1 MKRAPIL
8 VGVALGLGAIL
19 LAWSARPRRGVV
31 VEPLAEQGGRP
42 AGGDRDVD
50 VLRARSLA
58 VPVAGFDAA
67 DLRDSFAEPRSG
79 HTHEAIDL
87 LAARGTRV
95 IAADDGTVVRLF
107 TSARGG
113 LTIYQFDP
121 TATYCYY
128 YAHLDGYAPG
138 LREGRTVRRGETLG
152 YVGSTG
158 NAPRQAPHL
167 HFAVSRL
174 GPEKRWGQGVAI
186 NPFPLW
192 GSSVQARTR

>member
-1 MKRAPIL
+1 MKRAPL
-8 VGVALGLGAIL
+8 LLGVALGLGAIL
-19 LAWSARPRRGVV
+19 LAWCARPPRGVV
-31 VEPLAEQGGRP
+31 VEPHAVAGGLP
-42 AGGDRDVD
+42 AGGGRDVD
-50 VLRARSLA
+50 VLRARALA
-58 VPVAGFDAA
+58 VPVAGFEPE
-67 DLRDSFAEPRSG
+67 DLRDSFAESRSG

-95 IAADDGTVVRLF
+95 IAADDGTIVRLF

-121 TATYCYY
+121 TTTYCYY

-138 LREGRTVRRGETLG
+138 LREGLAVRRGDTLG

-174 GPEKRWGQGVAI
+174 GPEKRWEQGTAI

-192 GSSVQARTR
+192 LRPG

>member
-1 MKRAPIL
+1 MMRATVLLGIALGFGSIL
-8 VGVALGLGAIL
+8 V
-19 LAWSARPRRGVV
+19 AWCARSPRPRPAALR
-31 VEPLAEQGGRP
+31 LAGTGFPAVGGP
-42 AGGDRDVD
+42 DLH
-50 VLRARSLA
+50 VLRARGLA
-58 VPVAGFDAA
+58 VPVSGFEAD

-79 HTHEAIDL
+79 HTHGAIDI

-95 IAADDGTVVRLF
+95 IAADDGTIERLF
-107 TSARGG
+107 KSASGG

-138 LREGRTVRRGETLG
+138 VREGRTVRRGDTLG

-158 NAPRQAPHL
+158 NASRHAPHL

-174 GPEKRWGQGVAI
+174 GPEKRWGRGTPI
-186 NPFPLW
+186 NPFGLW
-192 GSSVQARTR
+192 APAE

>member
-19 LAWSARPRRGVV
+19 LAWCARPRRGVV
-31 VEPLAEQGGRP
+31 VKPPAEQGGRL

-58 VPVAGFDAA
+58 VPVAGFEAA

-138 LREGRTVRRGETLG
+138 LREGQTVRRGETLG

-192 GSSVQARTR
+192 VSSVRARAR